1 MALFR
6 LSKLHEKRYNSKITS
21 DQFIL
26 AIYIFKKS
34 KKFQIRAV
42 ALKMMLCKLH
52 NNPGNNA
59 IFRTW
64 ATTG

>member
-1 MALFR
+1 MALFS

-42 ALKMMLCKLH
+42 GLKIVLGKLP
-52 NNPGNNA
+52 NNPGNSA